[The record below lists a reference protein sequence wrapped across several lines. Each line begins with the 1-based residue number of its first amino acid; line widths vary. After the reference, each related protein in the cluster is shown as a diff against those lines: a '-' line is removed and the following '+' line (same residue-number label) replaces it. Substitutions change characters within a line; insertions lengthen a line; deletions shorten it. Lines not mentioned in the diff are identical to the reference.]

1 MCAALADVTSLSI
14 KTESL
19 SLSGFLLFVFVS
31 VIMDMGT
38 KRIQEPE
45 LEGAGQVVQ
54 MRCYVALRV
63 CVRSK
68 PTSD

>member
-19 SLSGFLLFVFVS
+19 SLSGFSLLVFVS

-38 KRIQEPE
+38 ERIQEPE
-45 LEGAGQVVQ
+45 LEERGRLWG
-54 MRCYVALRV
+54 
-63 CVRSK
+63 
-68 PTSD
+68 